1 MWWEFTGD
9 KDCMTPDYWYLF
21 VWRMFKMR
29 IAFSDLS
36 VSINVNSVYGDRRSI
51 KRTFQTWLA
60 FHFWKRTPGNN
71 LAIQNIGRKVAWSGK
86 FENRTAPLPCFL
98 VLSVKHQTEVLFLD
112 YKMFCPFAVFVRTQ
126 ENIPEFCQTITSP
139 ETTSIAEQTWIIPA
153 RFLRRQRV
161 TSFLRYRG
169 CIATVTSTCWRVC

>member
-1 MWWEFTGD
+1 MGVYRRHGLYDTRLLVFIRLKNVWNAHCFFGSICINKCQQCVRRPTLYQTNVSKHGLRFT
-9 KDCMTPDYWYLF
+9 
-21 VWRMFKMR
+21 
-29 IAFSDLS
+29 SE
-36 VSINVNSVYGDRRSI
+36 
-51 KRTFQTWLA
+51 
-60 FHFWKRTPGNN
+60 KRTPGNN
-71 LAIQNIGRKVAWSGK
+71 LAIQNIGKKVAWSGK